1 MDKKDAKIE
10 ITEAQKAELLKQL
23 DESVLAQVSGGGT
36 AIAQESLAN
45 TTALVGSMT

>member
-23 DESVLAQVSGGGT
+23 DESALAQVSGGT

-45 TTALVGSMT
+45 TTALVGAMT